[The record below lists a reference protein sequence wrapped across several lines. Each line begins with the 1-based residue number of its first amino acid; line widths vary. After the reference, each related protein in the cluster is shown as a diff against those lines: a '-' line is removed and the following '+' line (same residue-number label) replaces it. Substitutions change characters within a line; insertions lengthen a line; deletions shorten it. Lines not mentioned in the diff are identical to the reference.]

1 MNIKLGI
8 IGFGGMGKWH
18 EKNATCVDGIE
29 IKAICDIDPTKIIS
43 IEEKGYQIYRSA
55 DEMIEKADI
64 NTVLLTLP
72 NHLHKEMTIKAANAG
87 LNVIDEKPAALNVKE
102 FDEMIES
109 VEKNNVFFTVH
120 QNRR

>member
-18 EKNATCVDGIE
+18 EKNATRVDGIE
-29 IKAICDIDPTKIIS
+29 IKAICDSDPTKIID
-43 IEEKGYQIYRSA
+43 IEGKNYEIYESVDDMLA
-55 DEMIEKADI
+55 KADI

-87 LNVIDEKPAALNVKE
+87 IHIIDEKPASLNVKE
-102 FDEMIES
+102 FDEMMEA
-109 VEKNNVFFTVH
+109 V
-120 QNRR
+120 